1 MRSTSEEEVS
11 YTNHPR
17 GGWKLV
23 SQARL
28 SRGEKRVWSNSHQ
41 TFVIAVTGILS
52 MLCCILRHN
61 WGLCFKT
68 EGLPLKGRALQV
80 KKAAARLHLSL
91 SQLRVASIQVIQQLS
106 KGVPGPIASHACFCW
121 CFWKQIPAQPYTVPK
136 RSRYCTFP
144 GLHAPHLLSLA
155 VHQNN
160 PPQHL
165 ICTASNNTCGGGL
178 EARLNSK

>member
-28 SRGEKRVWSNSHQ
+28 SRGETERVWSNSHQ

-144 GLHAPHLLSLA
+144 GLHPIYCRLQYTRITLLNILFVLQA
-155 VHQNN
+155 TIPVVEDWKQ
-160 PPQHL
+160 
-165 ICTASNNTCGGGL
+165 G
-178 EARLNSK
+178 

>member
-61 WGLCFKT
+61 WGLCFET

-144 GLHAPHLLSLA
+144 GLHPIYCRLQYSLVTSPRAPPGEKRSGERSRISWA
-155 VHQNN
+155 YS
-160 PPQHL
+160 PK
-165 ICTASNNTCGGGL
+165 
-178 EARLNSK
+178 R